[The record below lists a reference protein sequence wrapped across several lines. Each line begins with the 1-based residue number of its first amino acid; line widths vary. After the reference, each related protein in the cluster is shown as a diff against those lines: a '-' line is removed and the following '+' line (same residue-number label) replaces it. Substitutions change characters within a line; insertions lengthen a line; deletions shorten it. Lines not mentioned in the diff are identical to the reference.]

1 MVDSSARR
9 DAAPESS
16 TTSISRGRGIFRSIF
31 YLPSIIPAVAS
42 CMVWVWLLNQQYGN
56 ALLIDIFDDRH
67 NIVYDQGRKAKRRF
81 IEQQDLWFAHQS
93 SGDCQHLLFPA
104 GHGSGPL
111 FLSLIQPRE
120 HFIGALEARC
130 AILDRIAAEEQIF
143 LNS

>member
-1 MVDSSARR
+1 MVCDSKRFAR
-9 DAAPESS
+9 
-16 TTSISRGRGIFRSIF
+16 I
-31 YLPSIIPAVAS
+31 
-42 CMVWVWLLNQQYGN
+42 LLNQQYGN

-111 FLSLIQPRE
+111 FLSLIQPRK

-143 LNS
+143 LNSQIWKYPSALGDQRNSLLHHLIGCRFKLRAIA